1 MSENAKIEAQKERV
15 LTALNRMFELLGLEG
30 TIRVEER
37 NQHLAVKIASP
48 DAGRIIGRKGQTLES
63 LQLLVNR
70 IMFKD
75 DEEFPRVTI
84 DIDGYA
90 SGDREPREG
99 RRERRF
105 DGDSERESGSFR
117 RRSSRRFSD
126 DGDEGGEHFSRSQLE
141 QRALDAAKEVKR
153 WGEPI
158 KMPEMNAHDRRIIHL
173 ALQDDPEISTES
185 EGEGAMKKVV
195 ISLKKSE

>member
-1 MSENAKIEAQKERV
+1 MAENAKIEAQKERV

-30 TIRVEER
+30 TIRIEER
-37 NQHLAVKIASP
+37 NQHLAVKIASE

-70 IMFKD
+70 MMFKD
-75 DEEFPRVTI
+75 DEEFPRVTL

-99 RRERRF
+99 RRERRS
-105 DGDSERESGSFR
+105 DGEGERESSPR
-117 RRSSRRFSD
+117 RRSSRRSAE
-126 DGDEGGEHFSRSQLE
+126 DGESGGERFSRSQLE
-141 QRALDAAKEVKR
+141 QRAIDAAKEVKR